1 MVFALLS
8 IYFLLLVTI
17 GFLVKNKNI
26 DFDHFFFA
34 GRKLGSIL
42 IFFTVTASWFGAA
55 TTIVTF
61 ENAVEN
67 GFRSVWLLA
76 MPTVLTIIIFLLI
89 NNKIRRTEF
98 TSLPD
103 FLETAYGRTV
113 SFLASLLIF
122 FYMVLMAA
130 SQFVAWGKF
139 VGPVLGRPYSLTVIL
154 GILIVVIYSYAGGY
168 LSVVL
173 TDAIQFLLLLTGVLC
188 LCMVFIEIPI
198 PFSPGDFNIFSDLKP
213 NLLITLSFTLA
224 WVISPIIWQRIAS
237 AKSDR
242 ASSRG
247 MLFSIFAFLGLYT
260 AIILAAI
267 SVRQNPSRHL
277 GKMIEGILPGT
288 AGILIFMGI
297 VAAIMSTA
305 DTAINLA
312 ALTLVRDILSGTP
325 TRKTIRVSRMA
336 IGFSGFLAA
345 LIALKFDS
353 IIQTLGLASEIM
365 AEGLFVPGMAALFF
379 RLKNPLAGLLS
390 LLSGGIFS
398 TLVFLKAYG
407 IALPLPDW
415 PHSLPYGILLSLG
428 GFLAGLLIEKRR
440 SSVTGGD

>member
-1 MVFALLS
+1 MVFVILS
-8 IYFLLLVTI
+8 SYFILLVLI
-17 GFLVKNKNI
+17 AFLVRKRNT

-34 GRKLGSIL
+34 GRKLGSLL

-61 ENAVEN
+61 DDAIDN
-67 GFRSVWLLA
+67 GFRSIWLLGI
-76 MPTVLTIIIFLLI
+76 PTITTIIIFMLI
-89 NNKIRRTEF
+89 NNKIRNTGF

-103 FLETAYGRTV
+103 FLKTYYGRPV

-122 FYMVLMAA
+122 FYMVLLAA

-139 VGPVLGRPYSLTVIL
+139 VGPIIRGNYHLTVIL
-154 GILIVVIYSYAGGY
+154 GALIVVLYSYIGGY

-173 TDAIQFLLLLTGVLC
+173 TDSLQLVLLLIGIIFLSLN
-188 LCMVFIEIPI
+188 FIKFPV
-198 PFSPGDFNIFSDLKP
+198 PFFSNDFAIFSNLQFH
-213 NLLITLSFTLA
+213 LLIAISFTLA

-237 AKSDR
+237 AKSGK
-242 ASSRG
+242 ASRRG
-247 MLFSIFAFLGLYT
+247 LFFSIIAFAGLYA

-267 SVRQNPSRHL
+267 SVRQSAGMNL
-277 GKMIEGILPGT
+277 GKLIGNILPRAT
-288 AGILIFMGI
+288 GIMIFMGI

-312 ALTLVRDILSGTP
+312 ALTLVKDILPLNKS
-325 TRKTIRVSRMA
+325 RKTIRYSQITTWV
-336 IGFSGFLAA
+336 SGFLAA
-345 LIALKFDS
+345 IIALKFNS
-353 IIQTLGLASEIM
+353 ILKTLGLASEIM

-379 RLKNPLAGLLS
+379 RLKKPLAGLIS

-415 PHSLPYGILLSLG
+415 PYSLPYGILLSLG
-428 GFLAGLLIEKRR
+428 GFLLGIIIEKHQ
-440 SSVTGGD
+440 G